1 MVVGNNLFQHEP
13 KWYLWS
19 SEIDNENEL
28 EILGTVY
35 TKNGGCE
42 EHINNRIRKCRQSY
56 YGLSKCGMVYPGAT
70 SDVKCYLWKS
80 ICNPV
85 MMYGLDCINID
96 TRNMKKLQGN
106 LVKQS
111 MGLSKRAHT
120 TELMASLNINKIYDI
135 VKGNTVSL
143 LKRIFKVQSPLKRL
157 TIHMLSQFISKG
169 TIVPGTIVSN
179 ILSMGLSPVQCAFSD
194 FKFHLP
200 NSIHDN
206 GHIDSIRAM
215 VFHENFIKPY
225 SEEHTLVYLLTKSF

>member
-1 MVVGNNLFQHEP
+1 
-13 KWYLWS
+13 
-19 SEIDNENEL
+19 
-28 EILGTVY
+28 
-35 TKNGGCE
+35 
-42 EHINNRIRKCRQSY
+42 
-56 YGLSKCGMVYPGAT
+56 
-70 SDVKCYLWKS
+70 
-80 ICNPV
+80 
-85 MMYGLDCINID
+85 
-96 TRNMKKLQGN
+96 MKKLETLQGN

-111 MGLSKRAHT
+111 MGLSKRVHT

-135 VKGNTVSL
+135 VKRNTVSL

-179 ILSMGLSPVQCAFSD
+179 ILSMGLSPVQCAFND

-200 NSIHDN
+200 NRIHDN